1 MIGGIDFFVCY
12 LCFHIKKGVVMI
24 IARDLY
30 SKSPKPYTVEYGSRR
45 EQLSGGST
53 TVVDFSFLKPR
64 PGLNLDELQPLTPE
78 WKKDME
84 YLILHSKI
92 DYNL

>member
-1 MIGGIDFFVCY
+1 MIR
-12 LCFHIKKGVVMI
+12 
-24 IARDLY
+24 ARDIY
-30 SKSPKPYTVEYGSRR
+30 SKSPKSYTVEYGSRR
-45 EQLSGGST
+45 ERWFGGPT

-92 DYNL
+92 D